1 MKIVYAHGI
10 IAPDEVIMFLALSG
24 QADAVFKEVIKMKE
38 VMKRAKE
45 LSIAVS
51 GEELQKVADSFRAAR
66 GLLSAEET
74 LQFFK
79 DIGVSADD
87 FEWFCESSLAAARLK
102 DHLVGENEIAEYFIN
117 NRYHFDLARI
127 SVALVRNAAV
137 ASEIIMQ
144 VKEDGEDFHALAR
157 QYSMDEATRYA
168 GGYAGLITRN
178 MLPAGI
184 SAKLFNATAGD
195 LIGPLKKGEF
205 FQVILVEEVIRAE
218 LTDEVKELIT
228 ERIFEE
234 WISQFLKGGV
244 KIES

>member
-1 MKIVYAHGI
+1 MKIVYADGI

-24 QADAVFKEVIKMKE
+24 HADAVFKEIIKMKE
-38 VMKRAKE
+38 VMKKAKE
-45 LSIAVS
+45 LSISVS

-79 DIGVSADD
+79 ESGISADD
-87 FEWFCESSLAAARLK
+87 FELFCEASLAASRLK
-102 DHLVGENEIAEYFIN
+102 DHLAGENEIAEYFIN
-117 NRYHFDLARI
+117 NRYQFDLARI
-127 SVALVRNAAV
+127 SIALVQNANV
-137 ASEIIMQ
+137 ANEMIMQ

-157 QYSMDEATRYA
+157 QYSIDEATRYA
-168 GGYAGLITRN
+168 GGYAGCITRN
-178 MLPAGI
+178 MLPHEI

-195 LIGPLKKGEF
+195 LLGPFKKDEL
-205 FQVILVEEVIRAE
+205 FQVILVEEVIKAE
-218 LTDEVKELIT
+218 LNDEVKELIK

>member
-1 MKIVYAHGI
+1 MKIVYAHGT
-10 IAPDEVIMFLALSG
+10 IAPDEVIRFLGLSG
-24 QADAVFKEVIKMKE
+24 QADSIFKEIIKMKE

-51 GEELQKVADSFRAAR
+51 GEELQKIADSFRAAR

-79 DIGVSADD
+79 DNGISADD

-117 NRYHFDLARI
+117 NRYQFDLARI
-127 SVALVRNAAV
+127 SIALVRDANLAN
-137 ASEIIMQ
+137 EIIMQ
-144 VKEDGEDFHALAR
+144 VKEDDEDFHALAR
-157 QYSMDEATRYA
+157 QYSIDEATRYA
-168 GGYAGLITRN
+168 GGYAGLMTRN
-178 MLPAGI
+178 MFPPEI

-195 LIGPLKKGEF
+195 LLGPVKKGELL
-205 FQVILVEEVIRAE
+205 QVILVEEVIRAE
-218 LTDEVKELIT
+218 LNDEVKEVIK